1 MLVEDELA
9 DFTPGKDMLLTVG
22 VFDGVHLG
30 HKYLISRLR
39 ENAAKQE
46 LLSGVVTFK
55 QHPLEVL
62 APDTELPYLTGL
74 NEKVRLLKNEGVD
87 AVVTLSFTPEL
98 SALSA
103 SQFTGLLKKHLR
115 MKGLVIGPDFS
126 LGRNREGNAEALNSI
141 GKYLDFTVEVV
152 SPVRANGEVVSST
165 VIRNAITA
173 GDMKK
178 VVNLMGHPFSL
189 HGYVT
194 SGDKRGSELGFP
206 TANLEIDP
214 KQTLPPE
221 GVYVTRTYIGN
232 KPYKSVTNIGKRPTF
247 GDNPRS
253 IETYVMDYKSNLYGR
268 ELRIDIVERLRGE
281 KKFDSVDGL
290 KEQIALDIE
299 KAIAVLDSGS
309 SD

>member
-1 MLVEDELA
+1 MLVEEELA

-30 HKYLISRLR
+30 HKHLISRLR

-55 QHPLEVL
+55 QHPLEIL

-87 AVVTLSFTPEL
+87 VVVTLSFTPEL

-126 LGRNREGNAEALNSI
+126 LGRNREGSAEALSAI

-152 SPVRANGEVVSST
+152 SPVRVNGEVVSST
-165 VIRNAITA
+165 AIRNAISA

-189 HGYVT
+189 HGHVI

-214 KQTLPPE
+214 KQTHPPE
-221 GVYVTRTYIGN
+221 GVYITRTYIGG

-253 IETYVMDYKSNLYGR
+253 IETYVMDYKSNLYGH
-268 ELRIDIVERLRGE
+268 ELRIDVVERLRGE
-281 KKFDSVDGL
+281 KKFDSVEGL
-290 KEQIALDIE
+290 KKQIALDIE

-309 SD
+309 GD